1 MNPWMNFNFT
11 NLDRAELWINEKEVD
26 ATMNGIY
33 TIKMTLS
40 DDSGQSSPNTYTFS
54 LSLFVIGDVDSIAL
68 FDEVKIE
75 LTDFR
80 VSCGPMV
87 SIVE

>member
-33 TIKMTLS
+33 TIKITLS
-40 DDSGQSSPNTYTFS
+40 DDSGQSSPNTYTF
-54 LSLFVIGDVDSIAL
+54 
-68 FDEVKIE
+68 
-75 LTDFR
+75 
-80 VSCGPMV
+80 
-87 SIVE
+87 